1 MPRVQVLLAT
11 YNGRAYLPE
20 LLDSVFGQRG
30 VDVEVLA
37 RDDGSD
43 DGTWDLLA
51 DYASRR
57 QLVAH
62 AGTHRNPGVSR
73 AYLEGARVAAERGKR
88 WLLLLDQDTCF
99 PSEAITVYADALRR
113 YPTEVLFAPVL
124 RAGARI
130 VSPCAYR
137 FPRGRPRGRPR
148 PASRTLRGNRC
159 STAGCAFRWRRIWT
173 WEATT
178 RVSDSISRITSS
190 PTGSSGGMS
199 TRASCPWSANMG
211 SRES

>member
-57 QLVAH
+57 QLVAQS
-62 AGTHRNPGVSR
+62 ARFHRR
-73 AYLEGARVAAERGKR
+73 A
-88 WLLLLDQDTCF
+88 T
-99 PSEAITVYADALRR
+99 
-113 YPTEVLFAPVL
+113 
-124 RAGARI
+124 I
-130 VSPCAYR
+130 VSPCE
-137 FPRGRPRGRPR
+137 
-148 PASRTLRGNRC
+148 LRDRSC
-159 STAGCAFRWRRIWT
+159 GC
-173 WEATT
+173 
-178 RVSDSISRITSS
+178 
-190 PTGSSGGMS
+190 
-199 TRASCPWSANMG
+199 
-211 SRES
+211 